1 MKFRSSEIARL
12 TYPAIFKELNAA
24 IVVLDKQ
31 LRVVGINLPGRDL
44 LKGEH
49 GEPSDQPVEGGWE
62 RWLQRT
68 ASSIDGSPIEK
79 NLTVVHGST
88 ERLFSLHVSPIH
100 DSHQEIAAY
109 VFVLRDTTYVKLA
122 SKAMDDARTRFDLL
136 FKFIHDLRTP
146 LNGISGTAEMLEL
159 GALGPL
165 NDKQEKAAQRILERC
180 EHLTNL
186 INDFVNQGKLDYK
199 QLELI
204 QKEILDSIGQ
214 PRKT

>member
-1 MKFRSSEIARL
+1 MRFRSSEIAHL
-12 TYPAIFKELNAA
+12 TYPAILHELDAA

-31 LRVVGINLPGRDL
+31 MRVVGINPPGRDL
-44 LKGEH
+44 LKGEL
-49 GEPSDQPVEGGWE
+49 GEPSNQPAEGGWE
-62 RWLQRT
+62 QWMQRT

-88 ERLFSLHVSPIH
+88 ERLFSLHVTPIH
-100 DSHQEIAAY
+100 NSQQEIAAY
-109 VFVLRDTTYVKLA
+109 VFVLRNITYVKLA
-122 SKAMDDARTRFDLL
+122 LETIDDARNRFDQL
-136 FKFIHDLRTP
+136 FSFIHDLRTP
-146 LNGISGTAEMLEL
+146 LNGVSGLAEMLEL

-165 NDKQEKAAQRILERC
+165 NDKQEKATQRILERC

-204 QKEILDSIGQ
+204 QKEMDQLE
-214 PRKT
+214 